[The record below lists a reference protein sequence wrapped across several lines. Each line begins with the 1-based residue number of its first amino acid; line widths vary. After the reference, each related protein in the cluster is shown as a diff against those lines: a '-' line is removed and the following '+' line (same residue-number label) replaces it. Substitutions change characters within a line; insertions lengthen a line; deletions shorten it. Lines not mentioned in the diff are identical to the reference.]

1 MNAPAELQGMMIPP
15 HHIEAEQA
23 VLGGLLIDNRA
34 WESVAGIVVEA
45 DFYRDDHRKIFQHL
59 ARLLDQGKSA
69 DVLTV
74 AESIERSNQA
84 EQTGGLA
91 YLGEI
96 ANATPSAANAHRYA
110 EIVADR
116 AMRRALLAVA
126 WDIQN
131 EALKAGD
138 DPALARIDTS
148 LGKVMALSESRV
160 TGGEPE
166 QIAPSLG
173 VAIDEIEKAYNGDRL
188 PGLSTGFDDLDH
200 KTTGL
205 QPGQM
210 IVVAGRPSM
219 GKTALA
225 MNIAEH
231 VATHD
236 DGVALVFS
244 MEMSKTEL
252 AKRSLASVGR
262 IDANKLRTG
271 KLEDSDWDL
280 MSSALQRL
288 HECGLIVDDTGG
300 LTVGQMRARA
310 RRVKRKQGRLDL
322 IVIDYL
328 QLAEANGSG
337 ENRQAEITAISRGV
351 KAMAKELRCPVIALS
366 QLSRKVE
373 ERTNKRPLMSDLRES
388 GAIEQD
394 ADIILMLYREEY
406 YKPDTADKGIAE
418 VIIGKQR
425 NGPTGEVRLSFRGE
439 FCRFDNLSR
448 DFMSVSKESARPKRG
463 KGFDG
468 D

>member
-1 MNAPAELQGMMIPP
+1 MNAPAEMPGILLPP

-23 VLGGLLIDNRA
+23 VIGGLLIDNRA
-34 WESVAGIVVEA
+34 WESVSGVVTDA
-45 DFYRDDHRKIFQHL
+45 DFYRDDHRRIFQHL
-59 ARLLDQGKSA
+59 SRLLDAGKAA

-74 AESIERSNQA
+74 AESLERSNQA

-116 AMRRALLAVA
+116 AMRRALLSVA
-126 WDIQN
+126 FDIQ
-131 EALKAGD
+131 AQAVKAGD

-148 LGKVMALSESRV
+148 LGMVMALSEANV

-166 QIAPSLG
+166 QINPSLG
-173 VAIDEIEKAYNGDRL
+173 AAVEEIEKAYNGDKL

-205 QPGQM
+205 HAGQM

-231 VATHD
+231 VATND
-236 DGVALVFS
+236 KVALVFS

-271 KLEDSDWDL
+271 KLDDADWDL
-280 MSSALQRL
+280 MSIALQRL

-328 QLAEANGSG
+328 QLAEVSGSG

-351 KAMAKELRCPVIALS
+351 KAMAKELHCPVIALS

-394 ADIILMLYREEY
+394 ADLILMLYREEY
-406 YKPDTADKGIAE
+406 YKPDTADKGVAE

-439 FCRFDNLSR
+439 FCRFDNLSH
-448 DFMSVSKESARPKRG
+448 DFITTSREAIRPKRG

>member
-1 MNAPAELQGMMIPP
+1 MNAPTDVPLIVPP

-23 VLGGLLIDNRA
+23 VIGGLLLDNRA
-34 WESVAGIVVEA
+34 WEDVSGIVTEA
-45 DFYRDDHRKIFQHL
+45 DFYRDDHRRIFAHM
-59 ARLLDQGKSA
+59 ARLLDSGKPA

-74 AESIERSNQA
+74 FESIERSNQVD
-84 EQTGGLA
+84 QTGGLA

-96 ANATPSAANAHRYA
+96 ANATPSAVNAHRYA

-116 AMRRALLAVA
+116 AMRRALLAVSL
-126 WDIQN
+126 DIQAEAQRAGN
-131 EALKAGD
+131 ETALE
-138 DPALARIDTS
+138 RIDSS

-166 QIAPSLG
+166 HIQASLVG
-173 VAIDEIEKAYNGDRL
+173 AVEEIEQAYNGDKL
-188 PGLSTGFDDLDH
+188 PGLATGFDELDH

-231 VATHD
+231 VALHG
-236 DGVALVFS
+236 GVAAVFS
-244 MEMSKTEL
+244 MEMSKIEL
-252 AKRSLASVGR
+252 AKRSLSSVGR
-262 IDANKLRTG
+262 IDANRLRTG
-271 KLEDSDWDL
+271 KLEDSDWDA
-280 MSSALQRL
+280 MSAALQKL
-288 HECGLIVDDTGG
+288 HDCGLIVDDTGG
-300 LTVGQMRARA
+300 LTVGQIRARA
-310 RRVKRKQGRLDL
+310 RRVLRKRGRLDL

-328 QLAEANGSG
+328 QLAEANSSG
-337 ENRQAEITAISRGV
+337 ENRQTEITTISRGI
-351 KAMAKELRCPVIALS
+351 KAMAKELHCPVIALS

-394 ADIILMLYREEY
+394 ADLILLLYRDEY
-406 YKPDTADKGIAE
+406 YKPDSADKGIAE

-425 NGPTGEVRLSFRGE
+425 NGPTGEVRLAFRGE

-448 DFMSVSKESARPKRG
+448 DFMTVSREAVRPKRG
-463 KGFDG
+463 KGFDA